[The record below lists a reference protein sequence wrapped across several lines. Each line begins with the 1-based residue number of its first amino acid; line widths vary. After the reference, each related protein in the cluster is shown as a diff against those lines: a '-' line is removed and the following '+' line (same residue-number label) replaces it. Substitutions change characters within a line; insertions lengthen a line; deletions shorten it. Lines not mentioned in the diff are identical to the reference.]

1 MERTFHPQRRVAVI
15 GASSGIG
22 RASAELL
29 RDRGD
34 AVLAVGRDAAKLAAL
49 APRAPSGAGTL
60 VVAQADA
67 GDRAAIAAAVR
78 PQGPLDALVIAAS
91 GGKGGGP
98 FASLD
103 LDELRAGFA
112 EKFWVQLTA
121 LQAALDV
128 LAPDASIVLM
138 TGASAR
144 AAMPGTSG
152 LAAINGALET
162 MVPVL
167 ARELAPRRVNA
178 ISPGIIDTPWWDRI
192 APPVRE
198 EMIAGYTATIP
209 MGRVGQAREVADAVA
224 FLIDNQYVTG
234 SVLELDGGF
243 HTV

>member
-1 MERTFHPQRRVAVI
+1 
-15 GASSGIG
+15 
-22 RASAELL
+22 
-29 RDRGD
+29 
-34 AVLAVGRDAAKLAAL
+34 
-49 APRAPSGAGTL
+49 
-60 VVAQADA
+60 
-67 GDRAAIAAAVR
+67 
-78 PQGPLDALVIAAS
+78 LDA
-91 GGKGGGP
+91 
-98 FASLD
+98 
-103 LDELRAGFA
+103 
-112 EKFWVQLTA
+112 WNA

-128 LAPDASIVLM
+128 LASDASIVLM

-144 AAMPGTSG
+144 AAMLGTSG

-192 APPVRE
+192 AAPVRE